1 MMYEIK
7 QFLTSNQ
14 RLLVILEDFLSQLN
28 FAENF
33 RIWFFH
39 LSLEIAIFLRA
50 LCVSSNIKVFTSK
63 INQSF
68 QEFLIAGNFIG
79 K

>member
-1 MMYEIK
+1 MYEFK

-39 LSLEIAIFLRA
+39 FSLEIAIFWELYVYPQILRY
-50 LCVSSNIKVFTSK
+50 LLRKLIKASK
-63 INQSF
+63 NS
-68 QEFLIAGNFIG
+68 
-79 K
+79 